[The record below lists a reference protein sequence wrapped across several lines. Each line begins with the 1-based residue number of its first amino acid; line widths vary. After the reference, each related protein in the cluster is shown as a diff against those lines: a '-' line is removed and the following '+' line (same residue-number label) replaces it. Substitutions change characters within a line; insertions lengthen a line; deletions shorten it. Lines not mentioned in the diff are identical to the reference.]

1 MAKPT
6 TATGSKLS
14 VWLGNGAD
22 PEVFVA
28 PCGLRTRGLN
38 LGANANDELIP
49 DCDDP
54 DDPAWVARTIQ
65 SLTAGISGSGLLAKE
80 ALDAWEG
87 FFFSAASKNCR
98 VIIDWGGGVQ
108 RRYDGAFVC
117 TTLNIT
123 GELGSRIQVEIALS
137 SDGEITP
144 VVVP

>member
-6 TATGSKLS
+6 TVTGSKLS
-14 VWLGNGAD
+14 VWLGDGAT

-28 PCGLRTRGLN
+28 PCGLHTRGIN
-38 LGANANDELIP
+38 FGATANDELIP
-49 DCDDP
+49 DCDNP
-54 DDPAWVARTIQ
+54 DLPSWVARTVQ

-87 FFFSAASKNCR
+87 FHFGGVSKNCR

-117 TTLNIT
+117 TTFNVT
-123 GELGSRIQVEIALS
+123 GEIGSRIKVEVALA
-137 SDGEITP
+137 SDGVITP